1 MIGLLPI
8 VEQLMDA
15 TSDAERAVWL
25 LRCPYGVLHREQGP
39 IRAILRAKRHAAGV
53 AYLDALLSM
62 TNATRLAD
70 GQLPQSIVL
79 AVHIAAGNLKLAALA
94 SAEGAI

>member
-1 MIGLLPI
+1 MSGLLPI

-15 TSDAERAVWL
+15 ESDAERADWL
-25 LRCPYGVLHREQGP
+25 LHCPYGVLHREQVP
-39 IRAILRAKRHAAGV
+39 IRTILQTRRFEIGV

-70 GQLPQSIVL
+70 GQLPQTIVL
-79 AVHIAAGNLKLAALA
+79 AVHIAAGNLKLAALER
-94 SAEGAI
+94 AEGAL

>member
-1 MIGLLPI
+1 MSGVLPI
-8 VEQLMDA
+8 IEELMDA
-15 TSDAERAVWL
+15 ASDAERAVWL
-25 LRCPYGVLHREQGP
+25 LRCPYGVLHREQVP
-39 IRAILRAKRHAAGV
+39 IRAILQAKRHAAGV

-70 GQLPQSIVL
+70 GQLPQTIVL

-94 SAEGAI
+94 GAEGAL

>member
-1 MIGLLPI
+1 MSGLLPI
-8 VEQLMDA
+8 VEQLMEA
-15 TSDAERAVWL
+15 ASDAACADWL
-25 LRCPYGVLHREQGP
+25 LRCPYGVLHREQVP
-39 IRAILRAKRHAAGV
+39 IRAILQGNRFQAGV

-70 GQLPQSIVL
+70 GQLPQTIVL

-94 SAEGAI
+94 GAGGAI